1 MRFNMPIFGVL
12 AMLLLLG
19 LLGIAGCSA
28 VLPATLETKLASN
41 ATAND
46 HLAAAMLYQNKA
58 RELEA
63 EASQF
68 ETAVSKIGSYMD
80 SKGFH
85 RAALR
90 GAAQEKRY
98 GAKQMQELYVLHYGQ
113 AQALYGKTKPE

>member
-1 MRFNMPIFGVL
+1 MRARKSILGAL

-19 LLGIAGCSA
+19 LLGLTGCSA
-28 VLPATLETKLASN
+28 VLPASLEAKLASN

-68 ETAVSKIGSYMD
+68 ETAVSKVGSYMD
-80 SKGFH
+80 TKGFH

-98 GAKQMQELYVLHYGQ
+98 RAKQMQELYVLHYGQ
-113 AQALYGKTKPE
+113 AQALYGKAQPQ